1 MSCQWNVNKWN
12 VSKCGKMPCG
22 HHDLHLTQR
31 FPVSAKSPHAV
42 ERLRAE
48 LKSASTRPFKARGAK
63 LRRCPGCLQAAHA
76 CVCAWRPMLD
86 SKVGFCLIMH
96 AMEPLKPTNTGR
108 LIADCITDTHAFVWS
123 RTRVDPALLELLAD
137 PQWQPYVV
145 FPAEYAHN
153 GQPVATGIEPREGK
167 QPLLIILDATW
178 TQARKMFRKS
188 PWLDEFPV
196 LSLQTEQLSRYRLRR
211 STREEH
217 LCTVEVATAC
227 LGLAG
232 EDGTANLLNDYFD
245 VFTDA
250 YLASRGNWGVT
261 AELPSRQRLANYLG
275 VSAEVSD
282 GPQAPAAPAPEH
294 VDALDK

>member
-1 MSCQWNVNKWN
+1 
-12 VSKCGKMPCG
+12 
-22 HHDLHLTQR
+22 
-31 FPVSAKSPHAV
+31 
-42 ERLRAE
+42 
-48 LKSASTRPFKARGAK
+48 
-63 LRRCPGCLQAAHA
+63 
-76 CVCAWRPMLD
+76 
-86 SKVGFCLIMH
+86 MH
-96 AMEPLKPTNTGR
+96 SMEPLKPTNTGR
-108 LIADCITDTHAFVWS
+108 LIADCITDTYAFVWS
-123 RTRVDPALLELLAD
+123 RTSVAPELLELLAD

-145 FPAEYAHN
+145 FPAEYAQN
-153 GQPVATGIEPREGK
+153 GQPVVSRIEPQGGK
-167 QPLLIILDATW
+167 RPLLIILDATW

-188 PWLDEFPV
+188 PWLDGLPV

-232 EDGTANLLNDYFD
+232 EDATANLLNDYFD

-261 AELPSRQRLANYLG
+261 ASLPSRLRLAEHLG

-282 GPQAPAAPAPEH
+282 GPQALAAQEPRPGA
-294 VDALDK
+294 AQDK